1 LNSCSLTSSRKAL
14 RSSLIKHVG
23 RQKSPGRKTVSFSS
37 KSDDKKISNVS
48 DCWHFMQTGSEFV
61 KLRGSNRHFRRFFR
75 ARLFSVL
82 MPTFHIFDG
91 LRPTRSRTKR
101 ENVVRSVAIED
112 IREVRLGKNTEQLRL
127 SDSNFGDLQDECL
140 FSVIYG
146 DDYETLDLVAS
157 CADDANIWVT
167 GLMALTSTKYD
178 CKPTTIAWAT
188 LRERLVSS
196 SFQKYVMSSTKKIRK
211 KFRTIY
217 ENAIIWLGSVFDE
230 EDPDR
235 KGFIDENTAVKL
247 IRQTN
252 PTLALSR
259 IKNKVKEAG
268 CSLDAVKRGK
278 IHKDEFVELYKEI
291 ATRPEVYFLMV
302 RYANKDYLSCQDL
315 RLFLE
320 TEQGMVGVTTEFCEN
335 VVEQYEPSPEAKQN
349 NFMTVDGFTAFL
361 LSKDC
366 SIFDPSHSR
375 VWMDMKQPFSKYFIA
390 SSHKTYLVEDQ
401 QGPANVD
408 GLTSALKRNCR
419 VIELDLWDPTE
430 SNGEIEP
437 MVKNGLLA
445 LSKIPLSEA
454 LKTIRES
461 AFDRSRYPL
470 ILRLSVHCSC
480 EWQKVAAKLIV
491 THLGT
496 KLYLPS
502 ADPTDWSKEKAIP
515 TPWDFQQ
522 RILIMGKRLCCS
534 SESGEVSEDDDGI
547 ASTSRRKS
555 RRKLL
560 TTEAKNPKKC
570 WKFSRIRLCRE
581 LSDLVPPFLQVKTV
595 QDLMAT
601 APNSQTMN
609 PRQHVAYLSETTA
622 LRLTHTYAQE
632 FAQTSRDYVVCV
644 SPNVTRADS
653 SNLNPQEFWNH
664 GIQMV
669 GINCQTPGLMVDLQ
683 EGRFAENGGCGYVL
697 KPSVM
702 NEDLFVAG
710 DKLPNTP
717 QILHLRILS
726 GQQLPRPRG
735 SNAKGDSSDP
745 FVVIEVFGI
754 PGDCAEERTKTIR
767 NDGERF
773 FHCFHFSIRKRNGH
787 NPSFDESFQF
797 QVSVPELALVRF
809 LVLDDDFI
817 GWAVFLC

>member
-1 LNSCSLTSSRKAL
+1 MKCMDLHGGLIEFEWQSAKNVCCQARSRYAYGKQ
-14 RSSLIKHVG
+14 RE
-23 RQKSPGRKTVSFSS
+23 PGSRHRRS
-37 KSDDKKISNVS
+37 KSAPFLAHQTCGSSEIARQEDGVILVENLDADLSHIRWTPTNKKP
-48 DCWHFMQTGSEFV
+48 H
-61 KLRGSNRHFRRFFR
+61 K
-75 ARLFSVL
+75 AR
-82 MPTFHIFDG
+82 I
-91 LRPTRSRTKR
+91 
-101 ENVVRSVAIED
+101 AIED

-167 GLMALTSTKYD
+167 GLMALTSTK
-178 CKPTTIAWAT
+178 C
-188 LRERLVSS
+188 E
-196 SFQKYVMSSTKKIRK
+196 
-211 KFRTIY
+211 
-217 ENAIIWLGSVFDE
+217 WLGSVFDE

-235 KGFIDENTAVKL
+235 KGFIDENTAVQL

-268 CSLDAVKRGK
+268 CSLDAVERGK
-278 IHKDEFVELYKEI
+278 IHKDEFVELYK
-291 ATRPEVYFLMV
+291 
-302 RYANKDYLSCQDL
+302 
-315 RLFLE
+315 
-320 TEQGMVGVTTEFCEN
+320 
-335 VVEQYEPSPEAKQN
+335 
-349 NFMTVDGFTAFL
+349 
-361 LSKDC
+361 
-366 SIFDPSHSR
+366 
-375 VWMDMKQPFSKYFIA
+375 PFSKYFIA

-430 SNGEIEP
+430 SNGETEP

-454 LKTIRES
+454 LKTIRQS

-480 EWQKVAAKLIV
+480 EWQKVAAKLLV

-502 ADPTDWSKEKAIP
+502 ADPTDWNKEKAIP

-522 RILIMGKRLCCS
+522 RILIMEKWVLIRQACDSSPEVYLAIYLRRRKDPRSSLMASARSHNRHSQQSGLPKGKRLCCS

-555 RRKLL
+555 RR
-560 TTEAKNPKKC
+560 
-570 WKFSRIRLCRE
+570 IRLCRE
-581 LSDLVPPFLQVKTV
+581 LSDLVPPFFQLKTL

-644 SPNVTRADS
+644 SPNVTRSDS

-669 GINCQTPGLMVDLQ
+669 GINYQTPGLMVDLQ

-754 PGDCAEERTKTIR
+754 PGDCAEERTKTVR
-767 NDGERF
+767 NDG
-773 FHCFHFSIRKRNGH
+773 
-787 NPSFDESFQF
+787 
-797 QVSVPELALVRF
+797 
-809 LVLDDDFI
+809 DDFI
-817 GWAVFLC
+817 GQYTVPFECLQPGRLWLWCDGT